1 MRGRPALRL
10 GRPSWGSGLWVAAFL
25 VVASGALLT
34 QAAPGDAAS
43 RGGSDQQSR
52 RVPLRAAAPRAR
64 ITLPFHFPPPPA
76 RWRALLASGASAR
89 PRRARWFRARF
100 GPSRVTTAAADRYL
114 A

>member
-1 MRGRPALRL
+1 MRGRPALRP

-52 RVPLRAAAPRAR
+52 RVPLRAAVPRAG
-64 ITLPFHFPPPPA
+64 ITVTLHFTPRHA
-76 RWRALLASGASAR
+76 RSRALLASRGSAR
-89 PRRARWFRARF
+89 PRGAVVARAVRAVPCDD
-100 GPSRVTTAAADRYL
+100 GSG
-114 A
+114 